1 MTHTRHLLILA
12 ILLSIAP
19 VIKAQK
25 APSQVPLADPY
36 ILLDNGKYY
45 AYGTHSSDGIECY
58 SSDNLREWRPEGLA
72 LHKDNTSETMK
83 FWAPEV
89 YHVNGRYIMYYSANE
104 HLYAAASDSPKG
116 PFKQVGTYQMNNV
129 MGDEK
134 CIDSSIF
141 FDEDGTAWI
150 FFVRFNKQNYIW
162 CCRLADDYITPVEG
176 TLRMCVEPTQDWE
189 LIKGKVNEGP
199 NIIKRKGIYYLTYS
213 GNDYRSQEYAVG
225 YATSSDIAEGSWEK
239 LADNPILLR
248 KEGLV
253 GTGHHSI
260 FTDKKGRLRIVFHA
274 HNSEDTIHPRLMYI
288 GNLRFKGSRLTVSKK
303 AIIRP
308 TVVNY

>member
-1 MTHTRHLLILA
+1 
-12 ILLSIAP
+12 
-19 VIKAQK
+19 V
-25 APSQVPLADPY
+25 SQVPLADPY
-36 ILLDNGKYY
+36 ILLDGGKYY

-58 SSDNLREWRPEGLA
+58 SSVNLREWKYEGLA
-72 LHKDNTSETMK
+72 LHKSNTTENEK

-89 YHVNGRYIMYYSANE
+89 YRLNGRYIMYYSANE

-134 CIDSSIF
+134 CIDSSVF
-141 FDEDGTAWI
+141 FDDDGTAWI
-150 FFVRFNKQNYIW
+150 FFVRFNKQNYLW
-162 CCRLADDYITPVEG
+162 RCKLADDYITPVKG
-176 TLRMCVEPTQDWE
+176 TLKMCVEPTQDWE
-189 LIKGKVNEGP
+189 LKQGKVNEGP
-199 NIIKRKGIYYLTYS
+199 SVIKHDGLYYLTYS
-213 GNDYRSQEYAVG
+213 GNDYRSKDYAVG
-225 YATSSDIAEGSWEK
+225 YATTADISDSSWEK
-239 LADNPILLR
+239 YDKNPILLR
-248 KEGLV
+248 WEGLP

-288 GNLRFKGSRLTVSKK
+288 GTLRFKDSHLMMSKK

-308 TVVNY
+308 NVTVK